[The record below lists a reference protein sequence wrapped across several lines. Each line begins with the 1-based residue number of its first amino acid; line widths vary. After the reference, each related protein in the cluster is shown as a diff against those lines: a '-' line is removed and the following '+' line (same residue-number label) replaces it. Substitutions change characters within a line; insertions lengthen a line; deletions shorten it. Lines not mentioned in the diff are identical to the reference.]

1 MTEKIARPAAGSGA
15 SHERATRATHARA
28 QSVGVNS
35 RGLIIVYACMHPDPK
50 NNIFIATAGA
60 GAAPRAVTAPRA
72 RGPNLPLL
80 GMTSL
85 SFKHRTPITM
95 RDSNQG
101 KAASTSL

>member
-60 GAAPRAVTAPRA
+60 ARGDGAARA

-80 GMTSL
+80 GM
-85 SFKHRTPITM
+85 ITGI
-95 RDSNQG
+95 RPYARYHARSNR
-101 KAASTSL
+101 A